1 VCSELGGVDDQQG
14 FIIGVSGRGAP
25 IEAACDDC
33 FVVDHCELV
42 VQLVSSGLAGG
53 ADGLLLQWF

>member
-1 VCSELGGVDDQQG
+1 VDDQQG

-25 IEAACDDC
+25 IEAACDHC

-42 VQLVSSGLAGG
+42 VELVAAGESWC
-53 ADGLLLQWF
+53 ADALYLQWF